1 MKVFISA
8 DIEGVSGAAAWDQ
21 IARDSAEYDAA
32 RRQMTAEVRAA
43 CEGALAAGATE
54 ILVRD
59 AHGSARNIIHSEL
72 PREARLVRC
81 WSGAPL
87 MMMDGLERGFAA
99 AMYVGYH
106 SRAGS
111 PESPMSHTMS
121 VTLSEFRV
129 NGRPVSEFELNAW
142 AAASLKVPSVYISGD
157 KGACA
162 QARRLLPH
170 IGYTEILEG
179 LGEATVHLHPA
190 VALDRIRAGA
200 EAALK
205 DRAARALPKPPAR
218 PVVDLVFK
226 EIKRAQRFCFY
237 PGAERAGANSVRLRC
252 RDCYDILRA
261 VQFIY

>member
-8 DIEGVSGAAAWDQ
+8 DIEGVSGAASWEQLAQ
-21 IARDSAEYDAA
+21 GGPEYEAV

-43 CEGALAAGATE
+43 CEGALAAGATD

-59 AHGSARNIIHSEL
+59 AHGSARNISHSDL
-72 PREARLVRC
+72 PRQARLVRC
-81 WSGAPL
+81 WSGGPL

-111 PESPMSHTMS
+111 GESPLAHTMS
-121 VTLSEFRV
+121 TTLSEFRV

-142 AAASLKVPSVYISGD
+142 AAAALRVPSVFISGD
-157 KGACA
+157 RGACA
-162 QARRLLPH
+162 QARRLLPG
-170 IGYTEILEG
+170 ITAVETMRA

-190 VALDRIRAGA
+190 EAADRIRRAC

-205 DRAARALPKPPAR
+205 AGDRALPRLPAR
-218 PVVDLVFK
+218 PLVELKFR
-226 EIKRAQRFCFY
+226 EIRRARRFSLY
-237 PGAERAGANSVRLRC
+237 PGATRTGERAVRLRC
-252 RDCYDILRA
+252 RDCMDILRA